1 MDIIRDG
8 KVLGSIDGVLVN
20 NQSLVPGKSQIA
32 LSFNGVD
39 QAVNLGMHMNEC
51 FHTRKMCTAGSTF
64 AYWLKWEPLKRVGLI
79 FETGGWFDSS
89 HCYSHQINSD
99 GNMKIFIKDH
109 AAYYD
114 FETFVGNPTQWLF
127 IVTTWST
134 SVGIKLYGNT
144 KIFIKDH
151 AAYYDFEIFVAN
163 PTQWLFIV
171 TTWSTSV
178 GIKLYLNG
186 CPFRDDVVTMDI
198 RTRTKADLGD
208 RPFMIGEPSDGS
220 PYRANMTLDNF
231 MAWNEET
238 DADEVWQL
246 YIQAQAGQV

>member
-134 SVGIKLYGNT
+134 SVGIKLY
-144 KIFIKDH
+144 
-151 AAYYDFEIFVAN
+151 
-163 PTQWLFIV
+163 
-171 TTWSTSV
+171 
-178 GIKLYLNG
+178 LNG